1 VEGAIVWNA
10 GFPRIVSRTRTR
22 ISAWVDL
29 VAKEVQFGPGN
40 SPEQYH
46 CLAQDAYVGVL
57 ARTTDGLIP
66 IVRQYRPCV
75 EQYTW
80 ELPAGTLDNGEVPEN
95 AARRE
100 LLEET
105 GFEAGELIYLGNFH
119 PDTGRLQVDSH
130 AFYAVIRQP
139 ASALLAESGM
149 TARLVDHRELRRM
162 IVEGEFRHQ
171 LHLAIYAAV
180 LARGF
185 VLD

>member
-1 VEGAIVWNA
+1 MHIG
-10 GFPRIVSRTRTR
+10 GFPRIVGRTRTR
-22 ISAWVDL
+22 ISAWVEI
-29 VAKEVQFGPGN
+29 VEKEVQFGSG
-40 SPEQYH
+40 SAPELFH
-46 CLAQDAYVGVL
+46 CLTQDAYVGVL

-80 ELPAGTLDNGEVPEN
+80 ELPAGTLDEGELPEDG
-95 AARRE
+95 ARRE

-105 GFEAGELIYLGNFH
+105 GLEADEMVYLGNFL
-119 PDTGRLQVDSH
+119 PDTGRLQIDSH
-130 AFYAVIRQP
+130 AFYGVVHRP

-149 TARLVDHRELRRM
+149 TARLVDHRELRHM

-180 LARGF
+180 LARGV

>member
-1 VEGAIVWNA
+1 MGHT
-10 GFPRIVSRTRTR
+10 GFPRIVTRRRTRV
-22 ISAWVDL
+22 SPWVEL
-29 VAKEVQFGPGN
+29 IEKEVQFGPED
-40 SPEQYH
+40 SPELYH
-46 CLAQDAYVGVL
+46 CITQDAYVGIL
-57 ARTTDGLIP
+57 ARTVDGLIP
-66 IVRQYRPCV
+66 IVQQYRPSV

-80 ELPAGTLDNGEVPEN
+80 ELPAGTLDEGEVPED

-105 GFEAGELIYLGNFH
+105 GFEAGQMIYLGNFL

-130 AFYAVIRQP
+130 AFYGIIRQP

-149 TARLVDHRELRRM
+149 TARLVKHCELRRM
-162 IVEGEFRHQ
+162 IIEGEFRHQ

-180 LARGF
+180 LARGI